1 MQCEQLK
8 ERLADYWAGTLS
20 QADRHAVEAHVA
32 ACEPCRVEAA
42 ELGETWRAL
51 GTIAD
56 EDPSPALESRFH
68 AMLDAWRDG
77 ERAAAANA
85 IAASAINAGANAGV
99 IAANLGDNVLPM
111 KPVSRTAVVHEMQ
124 ARSSQTGRAGFWRPA
139 LQLAAAVLIL
149 AGGFMAGRGWPN
161 AAHQEA
167 RNEVSEL
174 RGELR
179 GMREMVAMTLLQ
191 QDSAIGRLQGVS
203 WSHKLERPSDQV
215 LATLLETLQHDPNVN
230 VRLASIDA
238 LRAFAAQDQVRTG
251 LVEALGGKQSPMT
264 QIALIDALTDL
275 RERRSV
281 GALRTLADDQKQN
294 EAVRQR
300 ARRGLQQLSS

>member
-20 QADRHAVEAHVA
+20 EAERHAVEAHVA
-32 ACEPCRVEAA
+32 ACEPCRREAA

-51 GTIAD
+51 AAIAD
-56 EDPSPALESRFH
+56 EEPSPALETRFH

-77 ERAAAANA
+77 ERAATANA
-85 IAASAINAGANAGV
+85 IAASALTASAIEGA
-99 IAANLGDNVLPM
+99 NVLPM
-111 KPVSRTAVVHEMQ
+111 KPVSRVAFAHE
-124 ARSSQTGRAGFWRPA
+124 GRGSFWRPV
-139 LQLAAAVLIL
+139 LQMAAAVLL
-149 AGGFMAGRGWPN
+149 LVGGFTVGRSWPST
-161 AAHQEA
+161 AHQVA
-167 RNEVSEL
+167 RNEISEL
-174 RGELR
+174 RGEVR
-179 GMREMVAMTLLQ
+179 GMREMVAMSLLQ
-191 QDSAIGRLQGVS
+191 QDSAIERLRGVS
-203 WSHKLERPSDQV
+203 WSHQLERPSDQV

-238 LRAFAAQDQVRTG
+238 LRAFAGQDRVRTG
-251 LVEALGGKQSPMT
+251 LVEALGSKQSPLLQM
-264 QIALIDALTDL
+264 ALIDALTDL

-281 GALRTLADDQKQN
+281 DTLRTLADDQKQN

>member
-20 QADRHAVEAHVA
+20 QAERHAVEAHVA
-32 ACEPCRVEAA
+32 ACEPCRHEAA

-56 EDPSPALESRFH
+56 EEPSPALESRFH

-77 ERAAAANA
+77 ERAAAATAMATNA
-85 IAASAINAGANAGV
+85 IAATA
-99 IAANLGDNVLPM
+99 LGSDNVLPM
-111 KPVSRTAVVHEMQ
+111 KPVSRTAVVFE
-124 ARSSQTGRAGFWRPA
+124 RRASFWRPA
-139 LQLAAAVLIL
+139 LQIAAAVLL
-149 AGGFMAGRGWPN
+149 LVGGFNAGRNWPN
-161 AAHQEA
+161 AAHDQA

-203 WSHKLERPSDQV
+203 WSHQLERPSDQV

-251 LVEALGGKQSPMT
+251 LVEALGSKQSPML

-281 GALRTLADDQKQN
+281 NALRTIADDQKQN

>member
-20 QADRHAVEAHVA
+20 QAERHAVEAHVA
-32 ACEPCRVEAA
+32 ACEPCRQEAA

-56 EDPSPALESRFH
+56 EEPSPALESRFH

-77 ERAAAANA
+77 ERAAASHAMGANA
-85 IAASAINAGANAGV
+85 ISASAGGMDAVTMPVATMNA
-99 IAANLGDNVLPM
+99 GDNVLPM
-111 KPVSRTAVVHEMQ
+111 KPVSR
-124 ARSSQTGRAGFWRPA
+124 RAFTIERRGSVWRPA
-139 LQLAAAVLIL
+139 MQLAAAVLIL
-149 AGGFMAGRGWPN
+149 AGGFMAGRNWPN
-161 AAHQEA
+161 AAHEQA
-167 RNEVSEL
+167 RNQVSEL
-174 RGELR
+174 RGEVR

-203 WSHKLERPSDQV
+203 WSHQLERPSDQV
-215 LATLLETLQHDPNVN
+215 LATLLQTLQHDPNVN

-238 LRAFAAQDQVRTG
+238 LRAFAGEDRVRTG
-251 LVEALGGKQSPMT
+251 FVEALGGKQSPML

-281 GALRTLADDQKQN
+281 DALRTIADDQKQN
-294 EAVRQR
+294 EAVRKR
-300 ARRGLQQLSS
+300 AQRGLQQLSS

>member
-20 QADRHAVEAHVA
+20 QSERHAVESHVA
-32 ACEPCRVEAA
+32 TCEPCRREAA

-51 GTIAD
+51 GTIPD
-56 EDPSPALESRFH
+56 EEPSPALESRFH

-77 ERAAAANA
+77 ERAAAAA
-85 IAASAINAGANAGV
+85 TMAAV
-99 IAANLGDNVLPM
+99 TAANVLPM
-111 KPVSRTAVVHEMQ
+111 KPVSRRAFPFAQ
-124 ARSSQTGRAGFWRPA
+124 AGSSEAGSSQAARASFWRPA
-139 LQLAAAVLIL
+139 MQIAAAVLLL
-149 AGGFMAGRGWPN
+149 AGGFAVGRSWPN
-161 AAHQEA
+161 AVHEQA
-167 RNEVSEL
+167 RSEVSEL

-203 WSHKLERPSDQV
+203 WSHQLERPSVQV
-215 LATLLETLQHDPNVN
+215 LTTLLDTLRHDPNVN

-238 LRAFAAQDQVRTG
+238 LRAFAAEDRVRTG
-251 LVEALGGKQSPMT
+251 LVDALGSKQSPLL
-264 QIALIDALTDL
+264 QIALIDALTDI
-275 RERRSV
+275 RERRSLDT
-281 GALRTLADDQKQN
+281 LRTLAGDQKQN

>member
-20 QADRHAVEAHVA
+20 QAERHAVEAHVA
-32 ACEPCRVEAA
+32 ACEPCRHEAA

-51 GTIAD
+51 ATIAD
-56 EDPSPALESRFH
+56 EDPSPALETRFH

-85 IAASAINAGANAGV
+85 VTTSAITGAAITAGAIGS
-99 IAANLGDNVLPM
+99 DNVLPM
-111 KPVSRTAVVHEMQ
+111 KPVSRKAFTVAAE
-124 ARSSQTGRAGFWRPA
+124 SRASFWRPA
-139 LQLAAAVLIL
+139 LQLAAAVLVL
-149 AGGFMAGRGWPN
+149 AGGFMAGRSWPN
-161 AAHQEA
+161 AAHLEA
-167 RNEVSEL
+167 RSQISEL

-203 WSHKLERPSDQV
+203 WTNQLERPSDQV
-215 LATLLETLQHDPNVN
+215 LSTLLETLQHDPNVN

-238 LRAFAAQDQVRTG
+238 LRAFAGQDSVRTG
-251 LVEALGGKQSPMT
+251 LVEALGSKQSPLL

-281 GALRTLADDQKQN
+281 DTLRTIAGDQKQN

-300 ARRGLQQLSS
+300 ARRGLQQLSG

>member
-20 QADRHAVEAHVA
+20 KADRHAVEAHVA
-32 ACEPCRVEAA
+32 ACEPCRREAA

-51 GTIAD
+51 GTIPD
-56 EDPSPALESRFH
+56 EEPSPALETRFH

-85 IAASAINAGANAGV
+85 IAASA
-99 IAANLGDNVLPM
+99 NVLPM
-111 KPVSRTAVVHEMQ
+111 EPVSR
-124 ARSSQTGRAGFWRPA
+124 RAFSRATRASFWRPA
-139 LQLAAAVLIL
+139 LQMAAAVLIL
-149 AGGFMAGRGWPN
+149 AGGFAAGRNWPN
-161 AAHQEA
+161 AAHEQA
-167 RNEVSEL
+167 RSEVSEL

-203 WSHKLERPSDQV
+203 WSHQLERPSVQV
-215 LATLLETLQHDPNVN
+215 LTTLLDTLRHDPNVN

-238 LRAFAAQDQVRTG
+238 LRAFAGEEGVRTG
-251 LVEALGGKQSPMT
+251 LVEALGGKQSPML
-264 QIALIDALTDL
+264 QIALIDTLTDL

-281 GALRTLADDQKQN
+281 GALRALADDTKQN

-300 ARRGLQQLSS
+300 ARRGIQQLSS